1 MSDKRNIERKIFNE
15 KYLLLKLRMSPKVST
30 FMKLVR
36 EGLSVFYNYQNI
48 SIVKMWQLVCTVW
61 LFCDSYYTKM
71 TGSRNIYTEPS
82 RTSKTDLFAKI
93 DNGNQPTIITE
104 SFILDVWLGPGY
116 ASRKRNIQITVV
128 NLRSESGNSSSED
141 NLQSYIHQEQLKNKR
156 RRAGLTSAFSPGLME
171 NNAIADKKTKENL
184 SDLYEKYC
192 LIAGWNKVKLTVIS
206 AFLLRGKSHCLSRQ
220 VMKLSLF

>member
-1 MSDKRNIERKIFNE
+1 MVYNILDLFYFGFYNGHYYVSDKRNIERKIFNE

-71 TGSRNIYTEPS
+71 TGSRNIHTEPS

-93 DNGNQPTIITE
+93 NNGNQPTIITE
-104 SFILDVWLGPGY
+104 SSILDV
-116 ASRKRNIQITVV
+116 
-128 NLRSESGNSSSED
+128 
-141 NLQSYIHQEQLKNKR
+141 
-156 RRAGLTSAFSPGLME
+156 
-171 NNAIADKKTKENL
+171 
-184 SDLYEKYC
+184 
-192 LIAGWNKVKLTVIS
+192 
-206 AFLLRGKSHCLSRQ
+206 
-220 VMKLSLF
+220 